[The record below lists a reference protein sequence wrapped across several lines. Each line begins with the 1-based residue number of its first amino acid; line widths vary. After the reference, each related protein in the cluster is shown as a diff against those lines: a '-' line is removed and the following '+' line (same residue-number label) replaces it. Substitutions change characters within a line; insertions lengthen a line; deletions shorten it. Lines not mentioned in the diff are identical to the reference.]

1 VRQISSL
8 HPWTIEQFFA
18 WQERQ
23 PDRYELAGGFP
34 LRMMTGT
41 RDVHDDIV
49 VSLLG
54 GLWTQLRGSRCRPF
68 IGANGIET
76 IPDQIRRPNAGVD
89 CGRRDPNGLMAA

>member
-1 VRQISSL
+1 MSSL
-8 HPWTIEQFFA
+8 PPWTIERFFA
-18 WQERQ
+18 WQDRQ
-23 PDRYELAGGFP
+23 PDRYELVGVLP
-34 LRMMTGT
+34 VRMMAGAPH
-41 RDVHDDIV
+41 VHDDIV